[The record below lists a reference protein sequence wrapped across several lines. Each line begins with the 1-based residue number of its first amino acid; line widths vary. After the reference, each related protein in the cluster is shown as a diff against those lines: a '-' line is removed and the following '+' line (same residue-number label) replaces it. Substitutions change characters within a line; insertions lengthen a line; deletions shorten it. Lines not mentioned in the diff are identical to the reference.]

1 MDLCIHWIGACGRH
15 HGLRHFRPFEPFFVD
30 YVNTSPDDT
39 APEGLV
45 FIKEA
50 DSPNGKALLVV
61 SHEMSNTTTIFEIT
75 QN

>member
-1 MDLCIHWIGACGRH
+1 
-15 HGLRHFRPFEPFFVD
+15 
-30 YVNTSPDDT
+30 VNTSPDDT